1 MNKMKLL
8 IALVVSIIIIALR
21 FSPLSGYFSFEN
33 LVLHKDYLHGLVD
46 YYYWFSVLAYILF
59 YIVIVAVSFP
69 SAAILTMLGGFL
81 FGILPTVGYVNI
93 GATIGSIVAFLVS
106 RYLVGTYFQVR
117 YKHRLKS
124 FNNEINNNGHN
135 YLLTL
140 RLIPIFPFF
149 LINIF
154 SGLTHIPLYTFVW
167 TTALGIIPGTFIF
180 AFAGN
185 QLDHIESS
193 KDILSFN
200 IMLVFLA
207 LALLAIAP
215 VIYKKLRNR

>member
-1 MNKMKLL
+1 MSKMKLL

-21 FSPLSGYFSFEN
+21 YSALSSYFTFES

-46 YYYWFSVLAYILF
+46 HYYWFSVLAYILF

-69 SAAILTMLGGFL
+69 AAAILTMLGGFI
-81 FGILPTVGYVNI
+81 FGILPTIGYVNI
-93 GATIGSIVAFLVS
+93 GATIGAIVAFLVS

-117 YKHRLKS
+117 YKHRLNS
-124 FNNEINNNGHN
+124 FNNEINSNGHN

-185 QLDHIESS
+185 QLDSIESS